1 VPDHPSRRRCRRRTS
16 ARTGVMRPTIR
27 LQWATRQIDAVDAE
41 VAQEK
46 AASLRRAYDRLE
58 RALAQLHR
66 HDDRSRAAPSS
77 SPPAKS
83 RAELVADAAG
93 SLVLRGAA
101 RGLRPERQRSRPAGA
116 GRTGGG
122 PATNGSKG
130 TSEVLIVSSGSWVGG
145 RSQLRGH
152 CAGLGSTQNPGLTI
166 DASRSAVSFHPCAAL
181 VSASRPG
188 GAP

>member
-1 VPDHPSRRRCRRRTS
+1 
-16 ARTGVMRPTIR
+16 MRPTIR

-83 RAELVADAAG
+83 RAELVADAAEALWYYVVQREACG
-93 SLVLRGAA
+93 LRDSEAVLRELDVPGEVRLRMGV
-101 RGLRPERQRSRPAGA
+101 RGRRKS
-116 GRTGGG
+116 
-122 PATNGSKG
+122 
-130 TSEVLIVSSGSWVGG
+130 
-145 RSQLRGH
+145 
-152 CAGLGSTQNPGLTI
+152 
-166 DASRSAVSFHPCAAL
+166 
-181 VSASRPG
+181 
-188 GAP
+188 